1 MEHLGLEILP
11 DWILWI
17 QGEPICPIN
26 CPELVISKWYIYV
39 YIDSFQKYVHINF
52 DLLKVGKK
60 HLPEKWWVSLMV
72 TKTMVESVFNITV
85 FSQKNDQI
93 KGSPERSQAS
103 WWFQPS
109 WKIVRQ
115 NENLPKV
122 GLKIKNLF
130 WNHHP
135 DKGFFV
141 SSFFYLDLP
150 GYQGINC

>member
-1 MEHLGLEILP
+1 
-11 DWILWI
+11 
-17 QGEPICPIN
+17 
-26 CPELVISKWYIYV
+26 
-39 YIDSFQKYVHINF
+39 
-52 DLLKVGKK
+52 
-60 HLPEKWWVSLMV
+60 
-72 TKTMVESVFNITV
+72 MVESVFNITV

-130 WNHHP
+130 ETTTQIKASLFHL
-135 DKGFFV
+135 FLFR
-141 SSFFYLDLP
+141 STRLP
-150 GYQGINC
+150 RNQLLTSRIHRSQEACSIAKAATYSYHRDQGGGSKKKCIKKIFSHKAARNAAIPQGSGSQKNR